1 MSFRRLLALLLLLV
15 SATAAHAQERD
26 STEAFGDLDDLL
38 ESAAIDGDDEAL
50 AARLED
56 LGGAPARS
64 QQRVGRRNC
73 GPAGHLAAPGIGHRA
88 LSREPGDAA
97 SGARAAISRRRN
109 HVGRDQPDAAVRRLS
124 RAVAFRESL
133 REALSDIRVLGVHR
147 VSSRVEESRGFRDG
161 RYPGPR
167 AGLLTRT
174 RVLVGDKLQ
183 ANLTLENDAGE
194 RIGFGGGREGPADFT
209 SAHLAVR
216 DIGPVRELVVG
227 DFTTAFGEGLVV
239 GRAGAIGKSRE
250 ATSGVGRAGSGVRP
264 YGGSAET
271 LFLRGAGAEVALPW
285 NVSASAWGSIRDVD
299 ASLDSVGG
307 APVILSISESGL
319 HRTDSELARR
329 GAVESTDVGAAVQ
342 YQGDR
347 ASVGVVAAQR
357 SYAFPVATT
366 NGRFRRDPDPQAD
379 YRGAGL
385 FGNVTVGQARLFG
398 EIGVDGNGNR
408 GGVGGVT
415 ARVGRGSTVLLHVRS
430 AQADFDPV
438 QNGAF
443 AEQSSG
449 LAGEEGLYLGLTT
462 RLTRTLRLNLYAD
475 AYRLTAPSRF
485 RARPTPGLDLLADVG
500 WSPRRW
506 ARLDVTL
513 RTEKRDDA
521 LSDFTPS
528 GSEFAGVGSEY
539 RSSARVQGTYVYNDD
554 VRLRLRGDV
563 IRARTP
569 DPDRPVAW
577 GTFAAADVRW
587 RILPRVSLDARM
599 AVFDVDA
606 FEARVYAYESD
617 LRYRFSVPAFGGR
630 GVRQYVVAR
639 WDALPGIR
647 VEARYAQTVRQDVA
661 NLSSGLDAIQGNR
674 SRDVQLQ
681 VLVNL

>member
-1 MSFRRLLALLLLLV
+1 MPFRWLFALLLLL
-15 SATAAHAQERD
+15 AAPTLHAQERD
-26 STEAFGDLDDLL
+26 STEAYGDLDDLL
-38 ESAAIDGDDEAL
+38 ESAAIDGDEEAL

-56 LGGAPARS
+56 LAARPLDLNS
-64 QQRVGRRNC
+64 ASADEIAV
-73 GPAGHLAAPGIGHRA
+73 LPGISPLLASAIVRFRESRATPLRA
-88 LSREPGDAA
+88 LEQLLAIDGITSDEISLMRPFVTFREP
-97 SGARAAISRRRN
+97 S
-109 HVGRDQPDAAVRRLS
+109 QL
-124 RAVAFRESL
+124 RESL

-147 VSSRVEESRGFRDG
+147 VGTRLERSRGFSEG

-174 RVLVGDKLQ
+174 RVLIGDRLQ

-194 RIGFGGGREGPADFT
+194 RIGFGDGREGPADFT
-209 SAHLAVR
+209 SAHLALR
-216 DIGPVRELVVG
+216 DLGPVRELVVG

-250 ATSGVGRAGSGVRP
+250 ATSGVGRAGSGIRP

-271 LFLRGAGAEVALPW
+271 LFLRGVGAQVALPW
-285 NVSASAWGSIRDVD
+285 GASASAWGSVRDVD

-329 GAVESTDVGAAVQ
+329 GAVEAREFGGALQFERERFGVGI
-342 YQGDR
+342 
-347 ASVGVVAAQR
+347 VAAQR
-357 SYAFPVATT
+357 SYPFPVATT
-366 NGRFRRDPDPQAD
+366 NGRFRRDPIQRTHYA
-379 YRGAGL
+379 GFGL
-385 FGNVTVGQARLFG
+385 FGNVTVGEARLFG
-398 EIGVDGNGNR
+398 ELGLDGSGHR
-408 GGVGGVT
+408 SAVGGVA
-415 ARVGRGSTVLLHVRS
+415 ARVGRGSTVLMHVRL

-443 AEQSSG
+443 AEQSAG
-449 LAGEEGLYLGLTT
+449 LAGEEGVYLGLTS

-485 RARPTPGLDLLADVG
+485 RSRPTPGLDLLADVG

-521 LSDFTPS
+521 VSTFTPF
-528 GSEFAGVGSEY
+528 GSEFASVGSEY
-539 RSSARVQGTYVYNDD
+539 RTSARVQGTYVYNDD
-554 VRLRLRGDV
+554 VRLRLRADLV
-563 IRARTP
+563 RAQTP
-569 DPDRPVAW
+569 DDNRPTAY
-577 GTFAAADVRW
+577 GTFAAADARW
-587 RILPRVSLDARM
+587 RVWPRLSLDARM

-617 LRYRFSVPAFGGR
+617 LRFRFSVPAFGGR
-630 GVRQYVVAR
+630 GVRQYLVAR

-661 NLSSGLDAIQGNR
+661 NLSSGLDAIDGNR
-674 SRDVQLQ
+674 ARDVQLQ